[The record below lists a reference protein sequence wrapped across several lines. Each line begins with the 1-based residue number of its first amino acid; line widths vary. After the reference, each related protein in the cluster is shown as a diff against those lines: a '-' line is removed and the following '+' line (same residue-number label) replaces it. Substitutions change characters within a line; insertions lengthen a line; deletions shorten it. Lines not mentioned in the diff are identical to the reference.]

1 MRVRVR
7 VKANLG
13 DDVVD
18 GALRRYEEEGSP
30 ILRVRARVSVRAR
43 DRVWVWV
50 WGWGWGWGR
59 ARVRVR

>member
-30 ILRVRARVSVRAR
+30 ILRVRARVSVRVR
-43 DRVWVWV
+43 DRVKVK
-50 WGWGWGWGR
+50 GQGQGQG
-59 ARVRVR
+59 

>member
-7 VKANLG
+7 VKANPG
-13 DDVVD
+13 DNVVD

-30 ILRVRARVSVRAR
+30 ILRVRGGVSVRVR
-43 DRVWVWV
+43 DRVRVRV
-50 WGWGWGWGR
+50 RVRGKGRGR

>member
-30 ILRVRARVSVRAR
+30 ILRVRARVSVRVR
-43 DRVWVWV
+43 DRVRVR
-50 WGWGWGWGR
+50 GRGRGRGRGR